1 LFPHATDAQFADGYA
16 QAVTFGLLVA
26 RAREIELKNGIEQTA
41 LALRKSNSLI
51 GTALR
56 LLTDDPNNQ
65 RALRTSLDTLRRV
78 LDAVNWST

>member
-1 LFPHATDAQFADGYA
+1 MFPHATDAQFADGYA